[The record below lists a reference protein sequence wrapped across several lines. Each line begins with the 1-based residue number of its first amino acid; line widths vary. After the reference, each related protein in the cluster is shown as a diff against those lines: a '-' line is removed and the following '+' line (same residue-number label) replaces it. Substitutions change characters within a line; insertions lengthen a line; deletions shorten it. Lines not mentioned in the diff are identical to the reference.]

1 MRMLLLS
8 IALVALGCDWVGGG
22 EKGSG
27 TPKTEVREVGA
38 FTKVK
43 LEGALRAD
51 ITAGSAQ
58 HVELSGDDNI
68 VPLMTTEV
76 ADQRLR
82 VAPKKKVSPK
92 LELVA
97 RIATP
102 TLTAV
107 STSGSGAVTVSGIAG
122 DSFDLSTSGSAKIT
136 ARGTTQK
143 LAISVSGAA
152 TIDTKELVAQDVTID
167 VSGSGELDV
176 HASGHLTVQISGS
189 GTVRYYGNP
198 TDVKKSISGSGTV
211 EPR

>member
-1 MRMLLLS
+1 MRMLVLS
-8 IALVALGCDWVGGG
+8 IALPMFGCGLVGG

-27 TPKTEVREVGA
+27 TPKTETREVGA
-38 FTKVK
+38 FTKVA

-58 HVELSGDDNI
+58 LVELSGDDNI

-76 ADQRLR
+76 NDQRLR
-82 VAPKKKVSPK
+82 VAPKKPVSPK

-107 STSGSGAVTVSGIAG
+107 SSSGSGAVNVTGIAG
-122 DSFDLSTSGSAKIT
+122 DSFDLRTSGSAKIV
-136 ARGTTQK
+136 ARGTTK
-143 LAISVSGAA
+143 KVTIEVSGAA
-152 TIDTKELVAQDVTID
+152 TIDAKELAAQDVTIN

-176 HASGHLTVQISGS
+176 RASGHLEVKISGS

-198 TDVKKSISGSGTV
+198 TDVKKSIAGSGTV